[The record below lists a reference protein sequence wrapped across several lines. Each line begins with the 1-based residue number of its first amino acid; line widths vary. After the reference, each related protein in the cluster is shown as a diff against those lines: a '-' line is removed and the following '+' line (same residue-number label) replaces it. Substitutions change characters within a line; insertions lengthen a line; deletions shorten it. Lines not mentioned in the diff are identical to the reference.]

1 MSSWFLYEKSTGIC
15 CGSKIEY
22 KPDYDPQVDITP
34 WKHVKLAS
42 CVIFILGT
50 ATYLLFSAWG
60 VADEQKRIL
69 DICQDPLLLKPPFFL

>member
-1 MSSWFLYEKSTGIC
+1 MSPWFLYEKSTGIC

-42 CVIFILGT
+42 CDV
-50 ATYLLFSAWG
+50 
-60 VADEQKRIL
+60 
-69 DICQDPLLLKPPFFL
+69 